1 MDRKQ
6 LDDWPCGLLEVG
18 KDGVIV
24 TCNDWLARRLGH
36 APGCLIGQDL
46 SAILPTAAQI
56 YMETHVLPILG
67 KQSACEEIALQLRR
81 ADGACIPV
89 LLNASSPPKP
99 ARLMRLAV
107 FEARE
112 RRSYEQELLA
122 AKRALEA
129 QNKEIDRI
137 NAQLTVR
144 AAELARTAQ
153 EMDLLRAKAVAAS
166 ESKSGFLAHMSHEIR
181 TPLNGVLGMADLLAE
196 TPLQADQ
203 RDMLDTIR
211 DSGWSLLSLLN
222 DILDIAK
229 VEAGKLELDPAPFDL
244 SALVDQLCALHGTN
258 ARAKKIAFDLRCE
271 NRPALRRVG
280 DEIRIRQILHNLL
293 GNAVKFTEAGAVT
306 LHMKP
311 IDARDV
317 LFRVSDTG
325 IGMSEE
331 QVARV
336 FNPFEQAETGTAR
349 RFGGTGLGMAIV
361 QRLVQMMGGTI
372 RIESAPGKGT
382 TIDLRLPL
390 PADTDAKSATVPDDT
405 APDDLGN
412 DAESLRGL
420 RVLAADDNAANRK
433 LLSVH
438 MDRLGIDYVLARD
451 GAEAVALWRQGR
463 FDIVLLDISMPD
475 MDGLD
480 ALCQMRRE
488 AERTGA
494 PPPRALAATANVMPD
509 QVAAYLA
516 AGFVGTLPKPFRRQQ
531 LIEQLHRARHETEN
545 QA

>member
-1 MDRKQ
+1 MQ
-6 LDDWPCGLLEVG
+6 LDDWPCGLLEVD

-24 TCNDWLARRLGH
+24 TCNDWLAQRLGH
-36 APGCLIGQDL
+36 AQGCLIGQDL
-46 SAILPTAAQI
+46 SAILPRAAQI
-56 YMETHVLPILG
+56 YMETHVLPILT

-81 ADGACIPV
+81 ADGARIPV
-89 LLNASSPPKP
+89 LLNGISLPGPS
-99 ARLMRLAV
+99 RLMRLAV
-107 FEARE
+107 IEARE

-122 AKRALEA
+122 TKRALEA

-144 AAELARTAQ
+144 ATELAQTAQ

-222 DILDIAK
+222 DILDLAK

-244 SALVDQLCALHGTN
+244 SDLVDQLCALHSTN
-258 ARAKKIAFDLRCE
+258 ARAKQIGFDLRCE
-271 NRPALRRVG
+271 NRPAMRRVG
-280 DEIRIRQILHNLL
+280 DEVRIRQILHNLL
-293 GNAVKFTEAGAVT
+293 GNAVKFTQTGAVT
-306 LHMKP
+306 LDVEP
-311 IDARDV
+311 IDAREV
-317 LFRVSDTG
+317 LLRVSDTG

-331 QVARV
+331 QVSRV

-361 QRLVQMMGGTI
+361 QRLVQMMGGMI
-372 RIESAPGKGT
+372 RIESAPGEGT
-382 TIDLRLPL
+382 IIALRLPL
-390 PADTDAKSATVPDDT
+390 PADTDAKSDAVPDDT
-405 APDDLGN
+405 SRDEAGDDV
-412 DAESLRGL
+412 ESLRGL

-433 LLSVH
+433 LLSAH
-438 MDRLGIDYVLARD
+438 LDRLGVDYVLARN
-451 GAEAVALWRQGR
+451 GAEAVDLWRQGA
-463 FDIVLLDISMPD
+463 FDIVLLDISMPV

-494 PPPRALAATANVMPD
+494 PAPRALAATANVMPE
-509 QVAAYLA
+509 QIAAYLA
-516 AGFVGTLPKPFRRQQ
+516 AGFVGTLPKPFRRKH
-531 LIEQLHRARHETEN
+531 LIEELHRARST
-545 QA
+545 